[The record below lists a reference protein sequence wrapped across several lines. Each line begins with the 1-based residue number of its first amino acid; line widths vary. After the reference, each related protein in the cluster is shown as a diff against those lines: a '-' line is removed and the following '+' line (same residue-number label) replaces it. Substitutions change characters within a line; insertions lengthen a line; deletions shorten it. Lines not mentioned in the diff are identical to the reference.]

1 MKYLILFLFLMFVLL
16 IPAFSQGQ
24 GGGIYIDDNGSCI
37 GSVIYGNQAQ
47 DGFGVAGG
55 NGLLLNAT
63 VIGNEELKL
72 NTKSVVPGDIYCANG
87 DIVDTA
93 TYKERVTKDAIG
105 IVFWVSGDP
114 KAIYPKG
121 AVVALEEA
129 QGSWGITGGVSIAK
143 EWTHELGDLFYLKD
157 TACYGNTRKLYD
169 EAMKSASN
177 QDIYKAGYYSYTYQ
191 AVRQTS
197 ENEIQW
203 CLPVYLYLRRL
214 FSVLPRV
221 EASLRCVQKE
231 HQGEGDFKIDF
242 LSEKDETM
250 CWYWSSD
257 DCGINYSNV
266 VIINFITGLNGAMG
280 TVGEALKSKIHYI
293 RPIFLY

>member
-37 GSVIYGNQAQ
+37 GSVIHGNQAQ

-55 NGLLLNAT
+55 NGLLLNTT

-93 TYKERVTKDAIG
+93 TYKERTTKDAIG

-129 QGSWGITGGVSIAK
+129 EGSWGMTGGLSIAGGWP
-143 EWTHELGDLFYLKD
+143 EDELKIYFHLKD

-177 QDIYKAGYYSYTYQ
+177 QAIYKAGYYGYTYQ

-203 CLPVYLYLRRL
+203 CLPVYMHLRRL
-214 FSVLPRV
+214 FGVLPRV
-221 EASLRCVQKE
+221 ESSLKCLQKE

-242 LSEKDETM
+242 FSGKMETT
-250 CWYWSSD
+250 CWYWSCND
-257 DCGINYSNV
+257 GGTNNNV
-266 VIINFITGLNGAMG
+266 WIVNFVTGLNGAMG